1 MFQVYT
7 CLTNDHDW
15 RLVVLAG
22 AVCLLASAVAV
33 ILFHRAQATTGGTQ
47 FVWLALDAA
56 AAGCGIW
63 ATHFIAMLAYDPA
76 IGTGYNLAITIL
88 SLLIAVLITG
98 AGLAA
103 ALLDLGRWTAAFGG
117 AVVGGGIA
125 AMHYTGMMAL
135 EVPGRMTWAPNLV
148 VASIVLG
155 IAFGSFALHFAA
167 RRDDWVNTVIATI
180 LFALAILL
188 MHFTAMG
195 AVLVV
200 ADPTRINDAA
210 ALSPAALSLV
220 IAGIV
225 TIVLGICLVAALS
238 DRQANGKLQQQK
250 ILLDTAL
257 ENMSQGLCMFDAD
270 GRIVLFNERYAKMMG
285 FPAASLR
292 GLSLLDLIKYR
303 KAAGE
308 IVDDPQEFFAR
319 VVAAAHEGKS
329 NTRIIETSAKR
340 ALRIIEQ
347 PMQEGGWVSTL
358 EDITEW
364 REAQAQISHMAHH
377 DALTG
382 LANRTQLVE
391 KLQNALTALPSRG
404 GGIAVHFIDLDRFKS
419 VNDTLGHDG
428 GDFLLRTVAE
438 RLRSV
443 IRIDDTVARLGGD
456 EFVVVQTGVS
466 DRDQVKEFARRLTSA
481 VTAPMKL
488 REQAIVAT
496 VSVGVAV
503 APADGSNPERLLK
516 SADLALYKA
525 KADGRNCIRFFL
537 AEMDTELQA
546 RFKLEKIVREA
557 VLRDGFE
564 LHYQPVFEISE
575 RRLVGFEALIRLPA
589 EDGTLI
595 PPLVFIPV
603 AEDLRLIDKV
613 GAWVLREACRT
624 AATWPEYLTV
634 AVNLSPAQFLAGSVS
649 DIVAAALKEAG
660 LAAHRLELEITET
673 LLLGN
678 SEATMAELQTLKAMG
693 VAIVMDDFGTGYSS
707 LSYLWRFPF
716 DKIKIDRSF
725 MQGFEGSSRDA
736 KTVVKTIIA
745 LGREL
750 NMRVTVEG
758 VETATQAAFLDKA
771 DGDQAQGF
779 FFGRPVPASE
789 VSANILADF
798 QKTHSSPSSATA
810 HPGKLALSPS

>member
-1 MFQVYT
+1 
-7 CLTNDHDW
+7 
-15 RLVVLAG
+15 
-22 AVCLLASAVAV
+22 
-33 ILFHRAQATTGGTQ
+33 
-47 FVWLALDAA
+47 
-56 AAGCGIW
+56 
-63 ATHFIAMLAYDPA
+63 
-76 IGTGYNLAITIL
+76 
-88 SLLIAVLITG
+88 
-98 AGLAA
+98 
-103 ALLDLGRWTAAFGG
+103 
-117 AVVGGGIA
+117 
-125 AMHYTGMMAL
+125 
-135 EVPGRMTWAPNLV
+135 
-148 VASIVLG
+148 
-155 IAFGSFALHFAA
+155 
-167 RRDDWVNTVIATI
+167 
-180 LFALAILL
+180 
-188 MHFTAMG
+188 
-195 AVLVV
+195 
-200 ADPTRINDAA
+200 
-210 ALSPAALSLV
+210 
-220 IAGIV
+220 V

-736 KTVVKTIIA
+736 KVVVKTIIA

-758 VETATQAAFLDKA
+758 VETATQLAFLDKA
-771 DGDQAQGF
+771 DGDQVQGF

-789 VSANILADF
+789 VSANILNEF
-798 QKTHSSPSSATA
+798 HETHLAPSSAIA
-810 HPGKLALSPS
+810 SVEKQAFAKSG